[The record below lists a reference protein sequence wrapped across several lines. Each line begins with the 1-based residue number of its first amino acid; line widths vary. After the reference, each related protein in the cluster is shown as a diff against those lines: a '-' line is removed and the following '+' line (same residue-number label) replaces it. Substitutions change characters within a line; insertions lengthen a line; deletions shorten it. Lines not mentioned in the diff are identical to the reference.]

1 MTVRFDPASAP
12 PTIPNPPQ
20 ALWTPAAPPSLS
32 CLALP
37 LCAAPNCR
45 VCLRGAASSVYLCI
59 GTCRVGKYHS
69 IRPIRRPTATS
80 LVLPSIPP
88 VLCWRNPPWPCHWL
102 AYFPRM
108 PTTLTASGRVNAVH
122 RPHRTDLQTVASTP
136 CTCCLGPNS
145 PPALSYL
152 GPLRVPMAHGP
163 LKFSS
168 THTSNS
174 GYKPL
179 T

>member
-163 LKFSS
+163 RP
-168 THTSNS
+168 TAH
-174 GYKPL
+174 
-179 T
+179 